1 MFFYFYNLLMMVVMI
16 IAAPVWIVMG
26 IASQKR
32 RHTLFKRLFMAR
44 IRHPHCSAAPFSSP
58 IWIHALSV
66 GEVLSAEPLV
76 IALKKSIG
84 AENLIFTAS
93 TRTGFETASQVIF
106 PHVAAIRYFPHDTVF
121 SVLRAFDVIRPKQ
134 VIVVETDIWPNFL
147 MLLKHRHIPVCLVN
161 ARLSDRSFAGYKR
174 ISFLMKPL
182 LSVFDTICA
191 QTEKDRQRFLALGV
205 LAEKLA
211 VPGNLKFDQPA
222 IGGSPQKQDQ
232 IREKCRIPKGGF
244 VWVAG
249 STHPGEEVMLAQAFG
264 LLQTRMREKQSDMN
278 PENLFLVVVPRNPD
292 RAREVANLFQSLKIP
307 AATLMDRES
316 RTRSEI
322 SVLVIDRIGLLRDV
336 YAVCHG
342 AFVGGSLVKAGG
354 HNPLE
359 PASAARPVLFGPYV
373 DDFGWIYQELENAGG
388 ALCIRSV
395 DTLAK
400 SLEWFLNHPEKAGI
414 MGNAGQAVFF
424 RHQGAVQRTLDI
436 IRPDGKK
443 PE

>member
-1 MFFYFYNLLMMVVMI
+1 MTAAVIV
-16 IAAPVWIVMG
+16 AAPIWIAMG
-26 IASQKR
+26 LASEKR
-32 RHTLFKRLFMAR
+32 RHTLFKRLIMSP
-44 IRHPHCSAAPFSSP
+44 IRHPCSTAPFSSP

-76 IALKKSIG
+76 IALKKSLG

-93 TRTGFETASQVIF
+93 TRTGFETAGRVIL
-106 PHVAAIRYFPHDTVF
+106 PHVAEIRYFPHDTVF
-121 SVLRAFDVIRPKQ
+121 SVLRAFQVIRPKQ

-147 MLLKHRHIPVCLVN
+147 MLLKRRHIPVCLVN

-191 QTEKDRQRFLALGV
+191 QTEADRRRFLALGV
-205 LAEKLA
+205 PSEKLA

-222 IGGSPQKQDQ
+222 IGVSPQAQDLL
-232 IREKCRIPKGGF
+232 REKCSIPKGVF

-249 STHPGEEVMLAQAFG
+249 STHPGEEEMLARAFM
-264 LLQTRMREKQSDMN
+264 LLQTLMREKKSDLDAAD
-278 PENLFLVVVPRNPD
+278 LFLVVAPRNPD
-292 RAREVANLFQSLKIP
+292 RAKEAASLFRSLKIP
-307 AATLMDRES
+307 AATLTDLANS
-316 RTRSEI
+316 ADPDI
-322 SVLVIDRIGLLRDV
+322 SVIVIDRIGLLRDL
-336 YAVCHG
+336 YSICHA

-373 DDFGWIYQELENAGG
+373 DDFRWIYQELENAGG
-388 ALCIRSV
+388 ALCIQSV
-395 DTLAK
+395 DALAE
-400 SLEWFLNHPEKAGI
+400 SLAFFLNTPEKAEI

-424 RHQGAVQRTLDI
+424 RHQGAVQRTLDVI
-436 IRPDGKK
+436 CPK
-443 PE
+443 